1 MKSHHKSILLAAAA
15 LLFATTACI
24 FDEGTQEA
32 SVTVPQIAEAT
43 QELPAVE
50 QPTPT
55 PVSECFN
62 EYMPVREGA
71 VWNYNLTGTA
81 TDTFSRRIVIVNE
94 RNFTEQD
101 AFTSGV
107 VRDMRWRCREG
118 NLIALNPP
126 SGNFSS
132 INEEGVWIEFETSE
146 VEGVTIPNAI
156 VTGAVWKQTMNIEG
170 RQKIYNV
177 EYKAKNAIEN
187 NCTAVSNEAVTVP
200 AGTFEA
206 VRIDC
211 NVVVNVSLAIEDK
224 PNQVVLT
231 FTNISWYVRNVGL
244 VKSATAGEGIN
255 ATVELTSYAIP

>member
-24 FDEGTQEA
+24 FDEGTQETA
-32 SVTVPQIAEAT
+32 LQAPQVAEAT
-43 QELPAVE
+43 QELPVVE
-50 QPTPT
+50 LPTAT

-62 EYMPVREGA
+62 EYQPVREGA
-71 VWNYNLTGTA
+71 TWNYNLTGTA
-81 TDTFSRRIVIVNE
+81 TDTFSRRIVVVNE

-101 AFTSGV
+101 AFTSGL

-132 INEEGVWIEFETSE
+132 INEEGVWVEFETSE
-146 VEGVTIPNAI
+146 LEGVTIPNAI
-156 VTGAVWKQTMNIEG
+156 INGAVWKQTMTVEG
-170 RQKIYNV
+170 KQNIYNV
-177 EYKAKNAIEN
+177 EYKAKNIIEN
-187 NCTAVSNEAVTVP
+187 NCTAVGNEAVTVP

-255 ATVELTSYAIP
+255 VTVELTSYSIP

>member
-1 MKSHHKSILLAAAA
+1 MKAHHKSIIFAAAT
-15 LLFATTACI
+15 LLFTINACI
-24 FDEGTQEA
+24 FYEGTPEVA
-32 SVTVPQIAEAT
+32 APPAQIAEAT
-43 QELPAVE
+43 QELPVIE
-50 QPTPT
+50 QPTAT
-55 PVSECFN
+55 PVGECFN
-62 EYMPVREGA
+62 EFQPVREGA
-71 VWNYNLTGTA
+71 TWNYNLTGTA

-132 INEEGVWIEFETSE
+132 INEEGVWIEFEASE
-146 VEGVTIPNAI
+146 VEGVTIPNSMP
-156 VTGAVWKQTMNIEG
+156 TGAVWKQTMTIEG
-170 RQKIYNV
+170 KQKIYNV
-177 EYKAKNAIEN
+177 EYKAKNKIEN
-187 NCTAVSNEAVTVP
+187 NCTAVGNEAITVP

-206 VRIDC
+206 TRIDC
-211 NVVVNVSLAIEDK
+211 NVVVDVSLSIEDK
-224 PNQVVLT
+224 PNQTVLT
-231 FTNISWYVRNVGL
+231 FTNISWYVRGVGL